1 MEGTFGLQ
9 FPIIP
14 DSAAVNILILYRVL
28 LSWDYSSR
36 IATFRNLHL
45 SRLLGIVKLCS
56 VWHSHQLCMN
66 LCFSRP
72 MPKDYTTY
80 CFPICWVLRI
90 SHSWFHFAFLK
101 FLVRLSSPP
110 THTYLFTIWLFYD
123 LLVPILL
130 GPFFNW
136 VVVFFSLAYGWF
148 YILNT
153 NCNYTHWKYHFLG
166 CGLSLWNILG
176 FFLV

>member
-1 MEGTFGLQ
+1 MQGPFGLQ

-14 DSAAVNILILYRVL
+14 NRATVNILILYRVL

-36 IATFRNLHL
+36 IAIFRNLHL
-45 SRLLGIVKLCS
+45 SCLLGIVRLCS

-72 MPKDYTTY
+72 MLKDYTTY

-101 FLVRLSSPP
+101 FLVRLSGRPAP
-110 THTYLFTIWLFYD
+110 ALLFIYHLSFLWLACACPSWSIFQ
-123 LLVPILL
+123 
-130 GPFFNW
+130 
-136 VVVFFSLAYGWF
+136 
-148 YILNT
+148 
-153 NCNYTHWKYHFLG
+153 LG
-166 CGLSLWNILG
+166 CCLFLIGLWKVLYSEY
-176 FFLV
+176 